1 MLITILH
8 KHPRDNLMENDM
20 KHTDNFSDVQE
31 NDWQLFRKRLPDW
44 QERHMEKLLREYA
57 AVINGDGNASTKF
70 WTLEKRLR
78 TDVKHTGVCVEISRS
93 LMIFMLLRLVK
104 ERVISAEDL
113 DGFSDELKQRLAQV
127 LA

>member
-1 MLITILH
+1 
-8 KHPRDNLMENDM
+8 M
-20 KHTDNFSDVQE
+20 KHTDIFHDVLESD
-31 NDWQLFRKRLPDW
+31 WKMFRKRLPDW

-78 TDVKHTGVCVEISRS
+78 ADVKHAGVCVEISRS
-93 LMIFMLLRLVK
+93 SMIFVLLRLVK
-104 ERVISAEDL
+104 ETVISAEDL

-127 LA
+127 FA

>member
-1 MLITILH
+1 
-8 KHPRDNLMENDM
+8 M

-31 NDWQLFRKRLPDW
+31 NDWKLFRKRLPDW

-78 TDVKHTGVCVEISRS
+78 TDVKHAGVCVEISRS
-93 LMIFMLLRLVK
+93 SMLLVLLRLLGEK
-104 ERVISAEDL
+104 VISAEDL
-113 DGFSDELKQRLAQV
+113 DGFSDELKQRLAPV
-127 LA
+127 FA